1 MGMNRPELNTIEE
14 LRAEVERLRSE
25 LEQNMERERELEET
39 RKAMLFLL
47 EDINDNAEGL
57 MKAKK
62 EWETTFD
69 SISDLLIIHDNDMRI
84 LRCNKAYHQM
94 AGIPFTEI
102 IGKPYNEVFPKTDAP
117 FSTCL
122 MTEKELGMQEE
133 EAEFTIP
140 ALNKVFKVRFY
151 SIAKPGTKEENAYIH
166 IMEDITD
173 ERRAADKEKVL
184 YNFTQNITA
193 NLDLDFRLKAVC
205 EAAVEFGYRMAWIG
219 FPDHASMDIVPMA
232 YAGFEDGY
240 LSEIKVKYDDSQ
252 FSNGPV
258 GMAVKSKKSVVFN
271 DIANEENYAYW
282 KEQALKRG
290 FGSIASFP
298 VKEEEKVIASLN
310 IYSTN
315 KEFPEK
321 ELSFL
326 QTFANQ
332 IGIYLKN
339 AKLFKKVMETSEK
352 MREEMELSKHLLMI
366 ASATANTTDIDK
378 LMEQVVNCLQNII
391 GCNICLSYIWDK
403 ERRVFQP
410 TQEVGLP
417 REKVP
422 FFRVEPL
429 DPGVHYIKKALDTR
443 VPILEQF
450 KKTENESEQAIDILP
465 ISNGFSLNRLDKD
478 IHSIAVIPL
487 IGREDYLGVL
497 ICIASGHSFKFV
509 NGFSERDIEVMDGI
523 SHQVSIALDEAR
535 LYKESIDKTM
545 ELSRKI
551 ETIQTMHEIDKSIL
565 STLEPQE
572 ILETAAQMIAKII
585 YCDRAT
591 LALVDKEKEGFNL
604 AAGFGLKVLKKG
616 DFVAFKDTSTTDVVK
631 TGRPQYVANINE
643 TKLLPLEAAFA
654 KEGFMSHIRVPLTI
668 KGEVIGVFSI
678 GAKRPSAF
686 TSEDLS
692 IAEKLASQISVA
704 LENSRLLSDL
714 EELFLG
720 IVKTL
725 SEAIDAKSPWTRGHS
740 ERVTKIAID
749 IGMELGLSQQEL
761 KDLELAG
768 LLHDIGK
775 LGTYESILDKPGK
788 LTSEELDIMKR
799 HPNKG
804 ADILAPIKQ
813 MKNIVPAIKSH
824 HEFYDGNG
832 YPEGLKGREIPFM
845 GRILAVADTVDAMSA
860 DRPYRKGKPMDI
872 IISELRRCSGTQF
885 DPGMVDA
892 FLKTI
897 KVKVA

>member
-1 MGMNRPELNTIEE
+1 MDRPELNTIEE

-84 LRCNKAYHQM
+84 LRCNKAYQQM
-94 AGIPFTEI
+94 AGVPFTEI

-122 MTEKELGMQEE
+122 KTEKELGMQEE

-151 SIAKPGTKEENAYIH
+151 SIAKQGAKENVYIH

-173 ERRAADKEKVL
+173 ERRAADKEKIL
-184 YNFTQNITA
+184 YNFTQNITS
-193 NLDLDFRLKAVC
+193 NLDLDFRLRAVC

-219 FPDHASMDIVPMA
+219 FPDRASMDIVPMA

-240 LSEIKVKYDDSQ
+240 LSEIKVKYDDS
-252 FSNGPV
+252 SLSSGPV
-258 GMAVKSKKSVVFN
+258 GMAVKSRKSVVFN
-271 DIANEENYAYW
+271 DIANEENFAYW
-282 KEQALKRG
+282 REHALKRG
-290 FGSIASFP
+290 YGSIASFP
-298 VKEEEKVIASLN
+298 VNEEEKVIAALN
-310 IYSTN
+310 VYSAD

-403 ERRVFQP
+403 DRRVFQP
-410 TQEVGLP
+410 MQEIGLP

-429 DPGVHYIKKALDTR
+429 DPGMHYIKKALDTR
-443 VPILEQF
+443 APILEQF
-450 KKTENESEQAIDILP
+450 KKMENESEQAIDILP

-487 IGREDYLGVL
+487 IGREDYLGML
-497 ICIASGHSFKFV
+497 ICISSGHSFKFV
-509 NGFSERDIEVMDGI
+509 DGFSERDIEVMDGI

-585 YCDRAT
+585 YCERAT

-604 AAGFGLKVLKKG
+604 AAGFGVKVLKKG
-616 DFVAFKDTSTTDVVK
+616 DFVAFKDTSATDVVK

-643 TKLLPLEAAFA
+643 AKLLPLEAGFA

-692 IAEKLASQISVA
+692 ITEKLASQISVA

-860 DRPYRKGKPMDI
+860 DRPYRKGKPMEL

-897 KVKVA
+897 RVKVA